1 MKIGICRIYGG
12 NVQMSRDVFDRID
25 NIMKRKRKKNIDL
38 INYLGLTRT
47 TYDNWRRGKSESYM
61 DHIDKISDFLNV
73 NPNYLLTGNE
83 KYEEQIHTINNSK
96 EEKLL
101 KLFRSISDK
110 EADILLNIASA
121 FVDSIKNASVQLG

>member
-1 MKIGICRIYGG
+1 
-12 NVQMSRDVFDRID
+12 MSRDIFDRID

-110 EADILLNIASA
+110 EADVLLNIASA

>member
-1 MKIGICRIYGG
+1 
-12 NVQMSRDVFDRID
+12 
-25 NIMKRKRKKNIDL
+25 
-38 INYLGLTRT
+38 
-47 TYDNWRRGKSESYM
+47 M

-83 KYEEQIHTINNSK
+83 KYEEQIHTINSK

-110 EADILLNIASA
+110 EADVLLNIASA
-121 FVDSIKNASVQLG
+121 FVDSIKNASVEG

>member
-1 MKIGICRIYGG
+1 MNRE
-12 NVQMSRDVFDRID
+12 VFDRID

-38 INYLGLTRT
+38 VNYLGLTRT

-83 KYEEQIHTINNSK
+83 KYEEQIYTITIK

-110 EADILLNIASA
+110 EADVLLNIASA
-121 FVDSIKNASVQLG
+121 FVDSIKNASVEG

>member
-1 MKIGICRIYGG
+1 MNRE
-12 NVQMSRDVFDRID
+12 VFDRID

-38 INYLGLTRT
+38 VNYLGLTRT
-47 TYDNWRRGKSESYM
+47 TYDNWRRGKSESYL

-83 KYEEQIHTINNSK
+83 KYEEQIYTITIK

-110 EADILLNIASA
+110 EADVLLNIASA
-121 FVDSIKNASVQLG
+121 FVDSIKNASVEG